1 MQSLSLIA
9 EIIFPVC
16 DKKFKII
23 ELKYLVHTYITKV
36 FHFKLFLIL
45 N

>member
-23 ELKYLVHTYITKV
+23 ELKYSV
-36 FHFKLFLIL
+36 LI
-45 N
+45 